1 MDCAVLFQAS
11 SLECGISSP
20 SGETQALSTPIAEET
35 VIGQTDVSQQSDI
48 EALWLLSQLNAL

>member
-1 MDCAVLFQAS
+1 MDYAVLFQAS

-35 VIGQTDVSQQSDI
+35 VAGQTDASQQNDI